1 MEPKQIMMNKDSLDS
16 SIIMTIDRLTIPS
29 RDETAAP
36 NCPSFQKI
44 VEEFPTLDDQ
54 KRVTARM
61 LELKDLNVLSFYRTD
76 PIIVSITGELHQ
88 SLDDYTKQ
96 HISEWRRRF
105 YPLPTDPGKGISVP
119 DKS

>member
-1 MEPKQIMMNKDSLDS
+1 MDTASLDRN
-16 SIIMTIDRLTIPS
+16 IIMTIDRLTIPS
-29 RDETAAP
+29 WDERGTP

-44 VEEFPTLDDQ
+44 VEEFTTLNEQ
-54 KRVTARM
+54 RMVTARM

-76 PIIVSITGELHQ
+76 PIIVSITGELHE

-105 YPLPTDPGKGISVP
+105 YPMPTDPSKVSGDPNQRREVGGK
-119 DKS
+119 